1 MPNTQQIEV
10 PHADISPR
18 IDADGVIYW
27 YQGDT
32 FKIDFEIK
40 LLSDDDPPVEI
51 PLQDG
56 DTVRFT
62 FRDYRTRVA
71 EFVFDTFQDGVVTL
85 EFDAQMTAKFCR
97 GEYTYDVTHERDYIR
112 TIIKDNKAVVE

>member
-10 PHADISPR
+10 PHAEISPR
-18 IDADGVIYW
+18 IDEDGVIYW

-56 DTVRFT
+56 DVVRFT
-62 FRDYRTRVA
+62 FRSYRAQVA

-85 EFDAQMTAKFCR
+85 EFDAEMTAKFCR
-97 GEYTYDVTHERDYIR
+97 GAYTYVVTHERDYIR
-112 TIIKDNKAVVE
+112 TIIKGNRAVVE